1 MIHEY
6 FKVKGTQEAV
16 LDYSDLFGMML
27 HDDDVQGF
35 DTRWD
40 EVLLSIRK
48 VSQTIFWKACMKRAD
63 LSPIHSKPCWHYRNE
78 RLNNII
84 QNRPT
89 RNRRPW

>member
-48 VSQTIFWKACMKRAD
+48 VSPDDILESLHET
-63 LSPIHSKPCWHYRNE
+63 
-78 RLNNII
+78 
-84 QNRPT
+84 
-89 RNRRPW
+89 RRPESDPLKTVLAL